1 MRYTR
6 NEYENFLSLEL
17 ETQVKE
23 YEQVICVKANVL
35 KEKGEIFVGRYIKM
49 QPSGI
54 AVFKVRNSDNM
65 PRKNSFWTASFLI
78 GEMGSFK
85 NWGDNSWADLRK
97 NYQRT
102 YSDAL
107 CAWIQKSEEQDF
119 CIIGIKNLST
129 EFAELLE
136 KEKPIIAFGPQE
148 PPLKYLLNLIDIV
161 RDSTNQDLQKIL
173 DYNEQTPQW
182 NPRRIEAKEDFS
194 SLL

>member
-35 KEKGEIFVGRYIKM
+35 KERGEIFVGRYIKM
-49 QPSGI
+49 QPNGI
-54 AVFKVRNSDNM
+54 AIFKVRNSDNM

-85 NWGDNSWADLRK
+85 NWGDNTWANLRK

-107 CAWIQKSEEQDF
+107 CAWIQKSEEQD
-119 CIIGIKNLST
+119 CRLT
-129 EFAELLE
+129 
-136 KEKPIIAFGPQE
+136 
-148 PPLKYLLNLIDIV
+148 V
-161 RDSTNQDLQKIL
+161 
-173 DYNEQTPQW
+173 
-182 NPRRIEAKEDFS
+182 
-194 SLL
+194 